1 MRHRSLRL
9 TGWVAV
15 ALLASAGLAVQP
27 ERVSS
32 LTFVPWKVLKPG
44 DAPSKSAL
52 VLYWIPTSAD
62 EMRRSELLTS
72 RALNVVASHCVA
84 MQVVRSDDE
93 ATIERLG
100 AEGKLPMVVMCDA
113 DGVQVAVIESAEGV
127 LRTADV
133 ERIVL
138 AELDERAAE
147 ADRLLDE
154 AKAKADAGDREGAI
168 AIYRRVSDQRCLW
181 PRQGKD
187 AARALRKLEK

>member
-1 MRHRSLRL
+1 MRQRSLRL

-15 ALLASAGLAVQP
+15 ALVASAALAIQP
-27 ERVSS
+27 ERADS

-44 DAPSKSAL
+44 DAPAKTAL
-52 VLYWIPTSAD
+52 TLYWIPASAD

-72 RALNVVASHCVA
+72 RALSVVASHCVS
-84 MQVVRSDDE
+84 MQVVRSDDD
-93 ATIERLG
+93 TMIDRLG
-100 AEGKLPMVVMCDA
+100 ATGKLPIVVLCNG
-113 DGVQVAVIESAEGV
+113 DGAHVAVVESAEGV
-127 LRTADV
+127 LRTGDV

-154 AKAKADAGDREGAI
+154 AKAKADAGDRDAAI
-168 AIYRRVSDQRCLW
+168 EIYRRVSDQRCLW

-187 AARALRKLEK
+187 AARALRKLER

>member
-15 ALLASAGLAVQP
+15 ALVTSAALAIEP
-27 ERVSS
+27 ERSNS

-44 DAPSKSAL
+44 DTPGKSSL
-52 VLYWIPTSAD
+52 TLYWIPTSAD

-72 RALNVVASHCVA
+72 RALNVVASHCVS
-84 MQVVRSDDE
+84 MHVVRSDDD
-93 ATIERLG
+93 TLIDRLG
-100 AEGKLPMVVMCDA
+100 ATGKLPIAVLCDG
-113 DGVQVAVIESAEGV
+113 DGAQVAVIESDEGV
-127 LRTADV
+127 LRTGEV

-154 AKAKADAGDREGAI
+154 AKAKADAGERDAAI

-181 PRQGKD
+181 PRQGRD
-187 AARALRKLEK
+187 AARALRKLGK